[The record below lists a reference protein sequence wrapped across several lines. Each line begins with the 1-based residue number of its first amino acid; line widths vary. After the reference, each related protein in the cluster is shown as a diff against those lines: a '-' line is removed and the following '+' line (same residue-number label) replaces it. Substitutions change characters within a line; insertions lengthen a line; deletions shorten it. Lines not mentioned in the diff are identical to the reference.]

1 MRSCHRKFATSSS
14 FVLLATYREPFPCT
28 HLSILSFLNRC
39 LAFSLERVVWCQDS
53 DGHRALQSAV
63 ESSKALG
70 GQVRVPQQWH
80 YCPRG
85 PDTFYGVMGG
95 GGGCP
100 AYYKTVS
107 SFPGL
112 CPLGAPRILSPPCS
126 IWGKP
131 KCFYVLSVLA
141 GGGGGAK
148 SSSFEHLW
156 SRAFYHPPPS
166 FFISWACLR
175 MKSRSYL
182 QDIIHAKYHLSF
194 YALYF
199 L

>member
-1 MRSCHRKFATSSS
+1 MGTVHC
-14 FVLLATYREPFPCT
+14 
-28 HLSILSFLNRC
+28 N
-39 LAFSLERVVWCQDS
+39 Q
-53 DGHRALQSAV
+53 LQSLQRLLEARSGSL
-63 ESSKALG
+63 SSGTTVLG
-70 GQVRVPQQWH
+70 GPIHFMVSW
-80 YCPRG
+80 
-85 PDTFYGVMGG
+85 G